1 MNGKI
6 TAQKIKSML
15 KSNKPGY
22 YAIGNGLYFR
32 ISKEKTGFWVLR
44 YSIHKKRRE
53 ITLGHYPDM
62 SLADANAETAI
73 LKSNIKKKI
82 DPLAERQRAD
92 SVIFK
97 TVDELAEDWI
107 KDCEKRLKHPRIPRR
122 IYIKDLSPTIGK
134 LSIDQVT
141 PQDIRATINK
151 ITESGRPTIANDA
164 LMYCKQLFRHGI
176 KLDLLNSNPAE
187 PFTVSDAGGVEKSRS
202 RVLSINEIE
211 TVFKCFHE
219 NSDQFTRENTLA
231 TALLLALG
239 VRKGELIAAKWE
251 EFNTEEKIWSLPKE
265 RSKSGNAISIPLS
278 DEVLE
283 WLQELYIRANHSEF
297 VFPKRR
303 ASKRFGHISPDTLNA
318 AVQKL
323 HRENKLS
330 VEHFT
335 IHDFRRT
342 CRSMLASEGVPG
354 HIAERCLNHKLKGVE
369 GIYDRYDYLNERRE
383 ALGLISKKLAPIIN
397 QNNKSL
403 SFKNNF

>member
-141 PQDIRATINK
+141 PQDILATIKK

-231 TALLLALG
+231 TAFLLALG